1 MVFTFV
7 KLNLRELPWI
17 SSFIYETI
25 CNSQQQGLK
34 IFNIS
39 FFLRSLKTN
48 LPFFNYSLKYIKMY
62 FYIDSNATFLPSL
75 VVLFLEKTLKSWG
88 FSYTKIFSVLFMIKL
103 HPIGLI
109 EECQARANLRKFLFA

>member
-88 FSYTKIFSVLFMIKL
+88 FSYTKVFFSVVHDKIASYK
-103 HPIGLI
+103 PNTGVPG
-109 EECQARANLRKFLFA
+109 QSKS